1 MRKLGLVVIG
11 FALAAPAQASEGHG
25 GEEHAFPFHHVSLFV
40 GGASESRP
48 ATASEHDFALGAEYE
63 VRLAPRWGI
72 GALVEGVGHDTI
84 RDLVVLGLGSY
95 HFGGGFRVVTGP
107 GVEAK
112 STMNSCSGSAPATR
126 SCTGR
131 VSRWLRRSMSTSSAM
146 RRRPGSTAWRSARS
160 SEPFHLTESSRT

>member
-107 GVEAK
+107 GVEFGQDHDEFVFRIG
-112 STMNSCSGSAPATR
+112 TGYEVVYGTGFTLAPEINVDLIGDEKTTWVYGLAF
-126 SCTGR
+126 GK
-131 VSRWLRRSMSTSSAM
+131 
-146 RRRPGSTAWRSARS
+146 
-160 SEPFHLTESSRT
+160 EF